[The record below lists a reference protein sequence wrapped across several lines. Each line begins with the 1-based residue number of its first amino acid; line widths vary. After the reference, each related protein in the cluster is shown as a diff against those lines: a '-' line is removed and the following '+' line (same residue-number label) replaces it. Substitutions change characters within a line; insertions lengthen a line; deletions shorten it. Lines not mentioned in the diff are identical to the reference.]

1 LRVADVNDA
10 QKAAATCLSYCDTG
24 PISARTVFSWTVE
37 YIFNFFF
44 INVMV
49 VQVWQA
55 GFRINI
61 ETDVHALSA

>member
-1 LRVADVNDA
+1 LRVPDVNDT
-10 QKAAATCLSYCDTG
+10 QKAAATCLSDCDTG

-44 INVMV
+44 LNVMIV
-49 VQVWQA
+49 NVWQA
-55 GFRINI
+55 GFWINV